1 MQSREGWTRAEP
13 GPKVV
18 KGKTYKTLV
27 EYVRG
32 CSVCAKP
39 FSIFVT
45 AKIASGHSDSN
56 SFGLRNCE
64 EHRRSRMHADATEL
78 SKLRTANATMADEL
92 PGLYE
97 RVRLQFE
104 EIQVLKARLAQYELP
119 ATMLQLAAGETAII
133 TPGLGPTVIGCDP
146 VQNTTNGALP
156 SKLPWE

>member
-97 RVRLQFE
+97 RVRVQFE
-104 EIQVLKARLAQYELP
+104 EIQVLKARLAVYELAP
-119 ATMLQLAAGETAII
+119 AMEAQSHVAYGLAPDG
-133 TPGLGPTVIGCDP
+133 IGCDP